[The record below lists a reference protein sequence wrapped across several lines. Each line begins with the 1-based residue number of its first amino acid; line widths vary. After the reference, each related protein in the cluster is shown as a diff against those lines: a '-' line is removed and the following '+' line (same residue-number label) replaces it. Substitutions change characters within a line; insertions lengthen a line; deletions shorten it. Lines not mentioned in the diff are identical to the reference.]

1 MSKPQDIPVTTA
13 QIAQMAGVRPSA
25 VSNWRRRHEDFP
37 ASIGSG
43 PRGGD
48 LFSREA
54 VTIWL
59 RAHGHDVAEAGAGE
73 RIFSLLDSLRGVM
86 ATDEAVG
93 LALRWL
99 IVADAVEPKRARQLS
114 NVALH
119 QDTAAV
125 LAELRDVSRGLAGH
139 DDALW
144 HFVEQKPEVAERVL
158 AECLRLSAQDRCAVL
173 EYLLAR
179 DTNVARSGRRTDAD
193 LAQLLVDLAGP
204 IEGLVLDPATGAGDV
219 LLAAAQSARG
229 GQTVFLAGESI
240 SAPDAAF
247 ASARLAMHGLTSD
260 IRAENSLSQPTFEM
274 ATADIVICDPPLGH
288 RSAAKHLRPDDP
300 RWFAGTPSASSA
312 DFAWIQH
319 ALWLTKPET
328 GRAIVVTGIDAT
340 FAGGRADQIRRVL
353 LSKGMV
359 EAVIALPAGSAGRH
373 TSIGLAVWVLRR
385 PGANDPMRNV
395 TFVDA
400 TREGRG
406 SRRPL
411 DHELREKIVE
421 CVVAGRAVTTLYD
434 SGPGWPGSLR
444 QDQMA
449 VVIAGDEQALA
460 PDEGFDPRA
469 WVGEALDDV
478 LSSEMWDAGRA
489 VYPAFPDALAD
500 ISAKWNLALD
510 FSVYPRYQVE
520 IPAPHR
526 LEDLLRGGSVEM
538 LAGLRVPAEAYCDQG
553 TPVVR
558 GHRSA
563 VDQRHVDP
571 ALLPDDVVLTKSGD
585 LIVQPRP
592 MGRPPLVALSA
603 AEGEA
608 LIYPSICLR
617 PREAWVEPTLL
628 AAAVET
634 AAASPR
640 AATIGGTPRSMRRW
654 LLAVEIPR
662 LGEEEANV
670 AAQALRSFDEL
681 VETLRSAA
689 DLVSEWRAMNVR
701 HIASGR
707 ASVTRVPHEAASE

>member
-48 LFSREA
+48 LFSRDA

-59 RAHGHDVAEAGAGE
+59 RARDHDVAEASAGE

-93 LALRWL
+93 LVLRWL

-125 LAELRDVSRGLAGH
+125 LAELRDVSRELAGH

-144 HFVEQKPEVAERVL
+144 HFVEQQPEVAAPVL
-158 AECLRLSAQDRCAVL
+158 TECLGLSAQDRCAVL

-179 DTNVARSGRRTDAD
+179 DANVARSGRRTDAD

-229 GQTVFLAGESI
+229 GQTVFLAGEAI
-240 SAPDAAF
+240 GAPDAAF

-260 IRAENSLSQPTFEM
+260 IRREDSFSQPTFEM
-274 ATADIVICDPPLGH
+274 ATADIVICDPPLGL
-288 RSAAKHLRPDDP
+288 RLAAEHLRPDDP

-312 DFAWIQH
+312 DFAWIQY

-328 GRAIVVTGIDAT
+328 GRAIVVTDLGAT
-340 FAGGRADQIRRVL
+340 SAGGRADQIRRVL
-353 LSKGMV
+353 LSKRMV

-434 SGPGWPGSLR
+434 SGPVWVG

-449 VVIAGDEQALA
+449 VAIAGDEQALA

-469 WVGEALDDV
+469 WVGETLDDV
-478 LSSEMWDAGRA
+478 LSTEMWVAGRA

-500 ISAKWNLALD
+500 IAAKWNLALD
-510 FSVYPRYQVE
+510 FSIHPRYQVE

-526 LEDLLRGGSVEM
+526 LEDLLQAGSVEM
-538 LAGLRVPAEAYCDQG
+538 LAGLRVPDEAYCDQG

-571 ALLPDDVVLTKSGD
+571 TLFPDDVVLTKSGD

-592 MGRPPLVALSA
+592 MGQPPLVALSA

-681 VETLRSAA
+681 EEALRSAA
-689 DLVSEWRAMNVR
+689 GLVSEWRAMNVR
-701 HIASGR
+701 AIASGR
-707 ASVTRVPHEAASE
+707 ASVKRVPEEAASE